1 MLRCRAWGVLARLLP
16 NAGHLLLPSRLD
28 LREGTHRISL
38 AVRKW
43 SDHVP
48 AQVVRPV
55 AWLDMDQTGYHGRG
69 GLKACVTSI
78 LRWGSTPSGRTGPC
92 LRGCS
97 EGCARRGG
105 GSRRVGGE
113 PRLRLRAAPAR
124 QRTRGRLQL
133 QDGLGAVCAEQLWKE
148 HAHSISEVRRWR
160 NAAMH
165 AGPCGAC
172 SRLREPGNAR
182 QGRVLVVVSVRPA
195 GCHLRF
201 ERRDCRGA
209 RGEHRL
215 GWSAIQS
222 HRADE
227 PHECRPPLALAQL
240 VQCSVLGAAAV
251 QQRDKMRG
259 LESARVCAMQ
269 WRVLTAGWGLPC
281 ATESQACVCAAWTHS
296 VREAQNAKRQWMD
309 GWQV

>member
-1 MLRCRAWGVLARLLP
+1 V
-16 NAGHLLLPSRLD
+16 
-28 LREGTHRISL
+28 
-38 AVRKW
+38 
-43 SDHVP
+43 
-48 AQVVRPV
+48 
-55 AWLDMDQTGYHGRG
+55 HG
-69 GLKACVTSI
+69 
-78 LRWGSTPSGRTGPC
+78 
-92 LRGCS
+92 
-97 EGCARRGG
+97 GG

-281 ATESQACVCAAWTHS
+281 ATESQACVCAAWTHRATRPVAKGRCPGVPATAS
-296 VREAQNAKRQWMD
+296 SQGGKRGQISCTLANLKKHRAPCEA
-309 GWQV
+309 

>member
-1 MLRCRAWGVLARLLP
+1 
-16 NAGHLLLPSRLD
+16 
-28 LREGTHRISL
+28 
-38 AVRKW
+38 
-43 SDHVP
+43 
-48 AQVVRPV
+48 
-55 AWLDMDQTGYHGRG
+55 
-69 GLKACVTSI
+69 
-78 LRWGSTPSGRTGPC
+78 
-92 LRGCS
+92 
-97 EGCARRGG
+97 
-105 GSRRVGGE
+105 
-113 PRLRLRAAPAR
+113 
-124 QRTRGRLQL
+124 
-133 QDGLGAVCAEQLWKE
+133 
-148 HAHSISEVRRWR
+148 
-160 NAAMH
+160 MH
-165 AGPCGAC
+165 ARPCGAC

-227 PHECRPPLALAQL
+227 PHECRRPLALAQL

-296 VREAQNAKRQWMD
+296 VRSAERKKAGTNYRKFEGKKAAPSVPSLANLKKHRAPCEAQPGHLWIVCEA
-309 GWQV
+309 

>member
-1 MLRCRAWGVLARLLP
+1 
-16 NAGHLLLPSRLD
+16 
-28 LREGTHRISL
+28 
-38 AVRKW
+38 
-43 SDHVP
+43 
-48 AQVVRPV
+48 
-55 AWLDMDQTGYHGRG
+55 
-69 GLKACVTSI
+69 
-78 LRWGSTPSGRTGPC
+78 
-92 LRGCS
+92 
-97 EGCARRGG
+97 
-105 GSRRVGGE
+105 
-113 PRLRLRAAPAR
+113 
-124 QRTRGRLQL
+124 
-133 QDGLGAVCAEQLWKE
+133 
-148 HAHSISEVRRWR
+148 
-160 NAAMH
+160 MH

-281 ATESQACVCAAWTHS
+281 ATESQACVCAAWTH
-296 VREAQNAKRQWMD
+296 RAKRPVAKGRCPGVPATASSQGGKRGQISCTLANLKKHLGARLRLVRLD
-309 GWQV
+309 ARLEAR